1 MQTAPPGQG
10 VVDPVVPQP
19 PANQQPVADQI
30 APTAGPTT
38 PLTNST
44 IPQYDQAVQSV
55 DPQTQNALQPQD
67 ATVADQPVDLTEEDR
82 LQLIE
87 SVLAEVSQTPSVLDQ
102 VAPAAMLASD
112 PLNPPGVTG
121 STSKK
126 PESAGGQSVQEVG
139 GAAQVEYE
147 HSAELPVEVEGF
159 LERVEDHAD
168 KLPQEIVVTDTG
180 IQAAPQKHPTQT
192 VMVIPLTQEE
202 AAEQPKDVKLS
213 FTWLFEWSHKM
224 IKKFVGKVV
233 YKHEPNN

>member
-1 MQTAPPGQG
+1 MQTAPSGQG

-19 PANQQPVADQI
+19 PAIQQPVADQTVS
-30 APTAGPTT
+30 AAGPTT
-38 PLTNST
+38 PSMNSVS
-44 IPQYDQAVQSV
+44 PQDDQVDPSV
-55 DPQTQNALQPQD
+55 VPQTQAVAPTQD
-67 ATVADQPVDLTEEDR
+67 PTLANQPVELTEEDR
-82 LQLIE
+82 LELIE

-102 VAPAAMLASD
+102 VAPAALLAND
-112 PLNPPGVTG
+112 PLNPQGISG
-121 STSKK
+121 SASKK
-126 PESAGGQSVQEVG
+126 PESAGTQSVHEVG
-139 GAAQVEYE
+139 GASQVEYE

-168 KLPQEIVVTDTG
+168 KLPQEIVITDTG
-180 IQAAPQKHPTQT
+180 IQATPQKQATQT
-192 VMVIPLTQEE
+192 VMVIPLTEAE